1 MSSEWSTNPRK
12 EGRPTNVRSL
22 CNLPTSVPT
31 IEISAMR
38 TIGKGFLA
46 PADRFLSDRNDV
58 LVSRLACR
66 GGHVLQGKSSNA
78 DADADADAIL
88 RVVALHNQLGPNSTH
103 EMGIRMSVISS

>member
-78 DADADADAIL
+78 DADADAIL